1 MNTRLWIKFS
11 VFFCVRFS
19 IVIFIKAFQASCLS
33 TCNSQCLIYYICKE
47 FNNLLSEVSLCFK
60 SITEALPRTGS
71 VSRRDEDN
79 QAKIERG
86 MVLTNVTRRLG
97 HKAYPYMNKKNC
109 KGADWSAVFKMADNL
124 WNVLWNIIIVREHC
138 RHVTF
143 AKEVGQKG
151 NRRTLFMSE

>member
-1 MNTRLWIKFS
+1 M
-11 VFFCVRFS
+11 
-19 IVIFIKAFQASCLS
+19 
-33 TCNSQCLIYYICKE
+33 
-47 FNNLLSEVSLCFK
+47 
-60 SITEALPRTGS
+60 
-71 VSRRDEDN
+71 

-97 HKAYPYMNKKNC
+97 HKAYPYMNKKTVRVQTGQQFSKWRTIC
-109 KGADWSAVFKMADNL
+109 EMCCVITR
-124 WNVLWNIIIVREHC
+124 NIIIVREHC